1 MRCLSLIDDSMG
13 SVFGKQSVLEPPFQ
27 LLHQHTP
34 TGTSTANIAYEIRRY
49 GVRYAAET
57 TYSDGGDQGSP
68 FRALARYIGVFGNAQ
83 NDGGES
89 MAMTAPVVIQNSK
102 QGGDTVEGTKMAMT
116 APVVI
121 ATPKSDDNQK
131 IMKFILPAEYDE
143 LCKIPKPTN
152 PQVRIVELKP
162 SVGVVHQYSGQRDD
176 AHNRL
181 VAKQVADTLVKDGV
195 EGVTEENILQN
206 FEYWGYN
213 PPLTL
218 PWFRRNEI
226 WVELSEG
233 QVKNLITK

>member
-1 MRCLSLIDDSMG
+1 MG
-13 SVFGKQSVLEPPFQ
+13 TVFGKQSVLEPPFQ
-27 LLHQHTP
+27 LLHQYSP
-34 TGTSTANIAYEIRRY
+34 TRTSTTNIAYEIRRY

-57 TYSDGGDQGSP
+57 TYNTGVDQGSP
-68 FRALARYIGVFGNAQ
+68 FGALARYIGVFGNAQ

-102 QGGDTVEGTKMAMT
+102 QCDDMVKGTKMAMT

-121 ATPKSDDNQK
+121 ATPKTNDNQK

-143 LCKIPKPTN
+143 LSKIPKPTN

-162 SVGVVHQYSGQRDD
+162 SVGVVHKYSGRRDD
-176 AHNRL
+176 THNRL
-181 VAKQVADTLVKDGV
+181 VAKQLADTLMNDGV
-195 EGVTEENILQN
+195 KGVTEENVLQN

-213 PPLTL
+213 PPITL

-226 WVELSEG
+226 WVELSEE
-233 QVKNLITK
+233 QIKELMKK